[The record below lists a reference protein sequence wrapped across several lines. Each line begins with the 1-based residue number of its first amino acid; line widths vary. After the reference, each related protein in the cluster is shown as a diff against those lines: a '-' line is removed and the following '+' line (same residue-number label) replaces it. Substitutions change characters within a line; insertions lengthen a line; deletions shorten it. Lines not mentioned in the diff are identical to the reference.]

1 VLKRREFKKDY
12 GVSGLTKEQRDNLC
26 NVELS
31 RQLSYIDKKRFVRS
45 HLLEQVGRLLN
56 HVEDS
61 GGISPFPIPIF
72 KDEVVKKD
80 LEQLRLEHKQQLL
93 DEYFQKKTNDFNVSV
108 FSPGVAF
115 AHPDGFSLQIRK
127 SNVEHP
133 ESGYGLWV
141 SGQILPGTL
150 IAFYPGS
157 VYLIHKLTKNVIV
170 DNDYMINRYD
180 DVVIDGKNWAL
191 RAYNSLKQIQQFAM
205 ARGEDESSLL
215 DFGALKFRN
224 QFGVGNYI
232 NHPPKDVLPNVAICG
247 IDFYNDD
254 LKNSH
259 KHLLPNFFAQQ
270 HGFFDFP
277 QEDLFMKSIVIV
289 AKRSIVDEEL
299 FLNYRFNPRFSYP
312 DWYYQPNEEE
322 ARRRWSRRTIL

>member
-1 VLKRREFKKDY
+1 
-12 GVSGLTKEQRDNLC
+12 
-26 NVELS
+26 
-31 RQLSYIDKKRFVRS
+31 
-45 HLLEQVGRLLN
+45 
-56 HVEDS
+56 
-61 GGISPFPIPIF
+61 
-72 KDEVVKKD
+72 
-80 LEQLRLEHKQQLL
+80 
-93 DEYFQKKTNDFNVSV
+93 
-108 FSPGVAF
+108 
-115 AHPDGFSLQIRK
+115 
-127 SNVEHP
+127 
-133 ESGYGLWV
+133 
-141 SGQILPGTL
+141 
-150 IAFYPGS
+150 
-157 VYLIHKLTKNVIV
+157 
-170 DNDYMINRYD
+170 MINRYD

-191 RAYNSLKQIQQFAM
+191 RAYHSLKQIQQFEM
-205 ARGEDESSLL
+205 ARGEAESSVL

-247 IDFYNDD
+247 IDFYDKD

-259 KHLLPNFFAQQ
+259 KHLLPNFFAQK

-299 FLNYRFNPRFSYP
+299 FLNYRFNPRFPYP